1 MKKNK
6 LGIISLSIIMIIGII
21 VTIANKRYVIPNEE
35 VTFGYYNGNER
46 LDSMPEKDPWGG
58 GYHFL
63 MEYVVMELL

>member
-6 LGIISLSIIMIIGII
+6 LGMLISLSIIMIIGII

-46 LDSMPEKDPWGG
+46 LESMPEKTSGG
-58 GYHFL
+58 GVIIL
-63 MEYVVMELL
+63 AWNM

>member
-6 LGIISLSIIMIIGII
+6 LGMLISLSIIMIIGII

-46 LDSMPEKDPWGG
+46 LESMPDKTPGG
-58 GYHFL
+58 GVIIL
-63 MEYVVMELL
+63 SWNM

>member
-6 LGIISLSIIMIIGII
+6 LGIIISLSIIMIVGLI

-46 LDSMPEKDPWGG
+46 LESMPEKTSGG
-58 GYHFL
+58 GIIIL
-63 MEYVVMELL
+63 SWNM

>member
-6 LGIISLSIIMIIGII
+6 LGIIISLSIIMIIGLI

-46 LDSMPEKDPWGG
+46 LDSMPEKDPGG
-58 GYHFL
+58 GVIIFL
-63 MEYVVMELL
+63 WNMW

>member
-6 LGIISLSIIMIIGII
+6 LGMIISLSIIMIIGII

-46 LDSMPEKDPWGG
+46 LESMPEKTSGG
-58 GYHFL
+58 GEQSIYPKYKIAL
-63 MEYVVMELL
+63 

>member
-46 LDSMPEKDPWGG
+46 LESMPEKTLGG
-58 GYHFL
+58 GVIIFSWN
-63 MEYVVMELL
+63 M